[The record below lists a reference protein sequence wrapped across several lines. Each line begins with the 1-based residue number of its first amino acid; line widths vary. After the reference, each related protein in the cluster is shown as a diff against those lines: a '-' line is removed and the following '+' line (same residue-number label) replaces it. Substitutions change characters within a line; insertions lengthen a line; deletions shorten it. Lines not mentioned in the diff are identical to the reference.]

1 LIVLCSVCFVPR
13 NDDISYK
20 LNVFKQLLSRFILI
34 FRLKKKEQ
42 NPKATHPLI
51 FREILSVTMI
61 LFAIIDI
68 LGAIPVIIQVRQR
81 VGHIESEKASIA
93 VLVLMIVFLFVGDE
107 LLGIIGLDIS
117 SFAIAGSLVIFI
129 IAMEMI
135 LGVDFFKEEIP
146 TSASIVPLAF
156 PLIAGAGTMTTLLS
170 LKSQYQTQNI
180 IVGIVI
186 NTLFVYLVLKNVKW
200 IEKLLGP
207 VGLAILRK
215 SFGIILLAIAIKLF
229 RSNTHL

>member
-1 LIVLCSVCFVPR
+1 M
-13 NDDISYK
+13 
-20 LNVFKQLLSRFILI
+20 
-34 FRLKKKEQ
+34 
-42 NPKATHPLI
+42 HPLI

-68 LGAIPVIIQVRQR
+68 LGAIPIIIEMRQR

-93 VLVLMIVFLFVGDE
+93 VLVLMVVFLFVGDK
-107 LLGIIGLDIS
+107 LLDIIGLDVS

-135 LGVDFFKEEIP
+135 LGVKFFNEEMP
-146 TSASIVPLAF
+146 ETVSIVPLAF

-170 LKSQYQTQNI
+170 LKSQYQTQDI
-180 IVGIVI
+180 LIGIVL
-186 NTLFVYLVLKNVKW
+186 NTMFVYLVLKNVKW
-200 IEKLLGP
+200 LERLFGKTGIN
-207 VGLAILRK
+207 ILRK
-215 SFGIILLAIAIKLF
+215 AFGIILLAIAIKLF